1 MKLIY
6 IDKNIIGTV
15 TKYCHL
21 FFMKKGVIKNKNINY
36 ELLDKLI
43 TNIHVDFV
51 FDMEN
56 KCSKTF
62 LGLSSESCSL

>member
-21 FFMKKGVIKNKNINY
+21 FLIKKGRQQIAPANAHIKINCPP
-36 ELLDKLI
+36 LI
-43 TNIHVDFV
+43 EKSN
-51 FDMEN
+51 N
-56 KCSKTF
+56 
-62 LGLSSESCSL
+62 